1 METRYNEARAEHTV
15 DFFRKHLK
23 HTKGRWRGAPFILED
38 WQADDIIRPLFGME
52 RLTDEGLWVRQYRK
66 AFIKLPKKTGK
77 SELGAGIAVYALYA
91 DGEGGP
97 EVFSVAADKKQ
108 AGLVFNVAADMVDLS
123 PVLCRRST
131 VNRSRIAH
139 HGLIWDRP
147 SNGVYKVL
155 PGDAASIDGINP
167 SVVILDELHRQ
178 PGRELYD
185 LIDESFPARDQPLY
199 VILTTAGFDEPGNV
213 EWELHNYAL
222 DVVRGVIE
230 DPYLFV
236 YMRFCSPEET
246 EGDKWRDEKLWR
258 RVNPALTSFNPGAID
273 ELRRVAAEA
282 ARSPAKVVSFK
293 RLCLN
298 VSLPRAAERTDKLVT
313 LEAWD
318 QAAGIRKDLDEL
330 AGRICYGGLDLA
342 GSVDV
347 NALIGLFPNEP
358 GTCPEPGC
366 QGSKETCYH
375 LLARFWVPEEAF
387 GDNAREWAKP
397 LKEQLA
403 NWGREGWLN
412 VLPGRVIDDR
422 DIQSEID
429 LWART
434 VNLVRLAKDPWQS
447 KQLGVLLREEYDQL
461 DVYDLPQTFAKLGEP
476 TDLFIRLALAG
487 RIHHGGNPVLRWMV
501 VNAIAA
507 KDSGG
512 NQKPDRKRSAGK
524 IDGVAATVNAL
535 AAATKPDEE
544 GEVWAMAVRH

>member
-1 METRYNEARAEHTV
+1 MATRYNEARAEHTV

-23 HTKGRWRGAPFILED
+23 HTKGRWRGAPFVLED
-38 WQADDIIRPLFGME
+38 WQADDIIRPLFGWE

-77 SELGAGIAVYALYA
+77 SELGAGIALYSLYA

-97 EVFSVAADKKQ
+97 EVYSVASDKKQ
-108 AGLVFNVAADMVDLS
+108 AGLVFNVAADMIEMS
-123 PVLCRRST
+123 PVLGKPSRSV

-139 HGLIWDRP
+139 HGVVWSRP
-147 SNGVYKVL
+147 NNGVYKVL
-155 PGDAASIDGINP
+155 PGDAGTVDGINP

-185 LIDESFPARDQPLY
+185 LIDQSFAARDQPLFI
-199 VILTTAGFDEPGNV
+199 VLTTAGYDEPGNV

-236 YMRFCSPEET
+236 YMRFCSPQET
-246 EGDKWRDEKLWR
+246 EGDGWRDEKLWR
-258 RVNPALTSFNPGAID
+258 RVNPALTSFNPAYLD

-282 ARSPAKVVSFK
+282 ARSPAKIASFK
-293 RLCLN
+293 RLFLN
-298 VSLPRAAERTDKLVT
+298 VALPRAAERQDKLVE

-330 AGRICYGGLDLA
+330 AGRTCYGGLDLA

-366 QGSKETCYH
+366 QASKETCYH
-375 LLARFWVPEEAF
+375 LIARFWVPAEAF

-403 NWGREGWLN
+403 NWGREGWLT

-422 DIQSEID
+422 EIQAEID
-429 LWART
+429 RWAST

-447 KQLGVLLREEYDQL
+447 KQIGVLLEEGGME
-461 DVYDLPQTFAKLGEP
+461 VFDLAQTFAKLGEP

-501 VNAIAA
+501 GNAVAA
-507 KDSGG
+507 KDSSD
-512 NQKPDRKRSAGK
+512 NRKPDRKRSQGK

-535 AAATKPDEE
+535 AAATKPSEE
-544 GEVWAMAVRH
+544 GDVWAAVVRR

>member
-1 METRYNEARAEHTV
+1 METRYNEARAEHV
-15 DFFRKHLK
+15 VNFFAKHLR
-23 HTKGRWRGAPFILED
+23 HTKSRWRGAPFILED
-38 WQADDIIRPLFGME
+38 WQADGIMRPLFGME
-52 RLTDEGLWVRQYRK
+52 RFSPELDRWIRLYRK

-77 SELGAGIAVYALYA
+77 SELGSGIANYCTYA
-91 DGEGGP
+91 DAEGGP
-97 EVFSVAADKKQ
+97 EVYSVACDKKQ
-108 AGLVFNVAADMVDLS
+108 AGLVFNVAADMVEMS
-123 PVLCRRST
+123 PVLRKRSV

-139 HGLIWDRP
+139 HGVIWCKTN
-147 SNGVYKVL
+147 NGVYKVL
-155 PGDAASIDGINP
+155 PGDAGSNDGINP
-167 SVVILDELHRQ
+167 SAVVLDELHRQ
-178 PGRELYD
+178 PSRELYD
-185 LIDESFPARDQPLY
+185 LIDQSFGARDEPLY
-199 VILTTAGFDEPGNV
+199 VILTTAGFDEPASV

-246 EGDKWRDEKLWR
+246 AGNGWRDEKLWR
-258 RVNPALTSFNPGAID
+258 RVNPALTSFNPAAID
-273 ELRRVAAEA
+273 EMRRVAAEA

-293 RLCLN
+293 RLYLN
-298 VSLPRAAERTDKLVT
+298 VALPRAAEHQDKLVT

-330 AGRICYGGLDLA
+330 AGRTCYGGLDLA
-342 GSVDV
+342 GSVDI

-403 NWGREGWLN
+403 SWGDEGWLT

-422 DIQSEID
+422 AIQTEVD
-429 LWART
+429 LWAST
-434 VNLVRLAKDPWQS
+434 VNLVKLAKDPWQS
-447 KQLGVLLREEYDQL
+447 KQIGVLLEEGGL
-461 DVYDLPQTFAKLGEP
+461 EIFDLPQTFAKLGEP
-476 TDLFIRLALAG
+476 TELFIRLSLAG
-487 RIHHGGNPVLRWMV
+487 RLHHGGNPVLRWMV
-501 VNAIAA
+501 GNAIAA

-512 NQKPDRKRSAGK
+512 NQKPDRKHSQGK
-524 IDGVAATVNAL
+524 IDGVAATLNAL
-535 AAATKPDEE
+535 AAAIRPLED
-544 GEVWAMAVRH
+544 GSVWAGSGSR